1 MINNGS
7 IEVHG
12 EVIKPNL
19 IELMSKINSSPL
31 NYRHAG
37 GGGINWRLADKILL
51 TPTQFE
57 PNQC

>member
-1 MINNGS
+1 MINKGS

-12 EVIKPNL
+12 EVIKPNF
-19 IELMSKINSSPL
+19 IELTSKIKTSPL

-37 GGGINWRLADKILL
+37 GGVNWRLGDKLLL